1 MDPSLAHPYQSSG
14 YLMIET
20 VELTNFRSFREAKLR
35 DCRRVNV
42 IVGENASGKTALLE
56 GMFLAAGPS
65 PEIAL
70 RIKGFRGMENLS
82 FEGQESQM
90 NEILW
95 RDLFFQFNTRK
106 AAYVSLSGKETS
118 STRSI
123 TVTYREKDQLVI
135 PQQIERQRKN
145 KAPKVIEQRE
155 FSPITF
161 RWRWPHGRFTNV
173 EPRFIDGKVALPN
186 TLPDSNVESSFFAAN
201 RTYSIKETANRFSAL
216 SRSYRETNAIKLF
229 SEHFPQVKNISLVDG
244 I

>member
-118 STRSI
+118 S
-123 TVTYREKDQLVI
+123 
-135 PQQIERQRKN
+135 
-145 KAPKVIEQRE
+145 
-155 FSPITF
+155 
-161 RWRWPHGRFTNV
+161 G
-173 EPRFIDGKVALPN
+173 
-186 TLPDSNVESSFFAAN
+186 
-201 RTYSIKETANRFSAL
+201 
-216 SRSYRETNAIKLF
+216 
-229 SEHFPQVKNISLVDG
+229 
-244 I
+244 